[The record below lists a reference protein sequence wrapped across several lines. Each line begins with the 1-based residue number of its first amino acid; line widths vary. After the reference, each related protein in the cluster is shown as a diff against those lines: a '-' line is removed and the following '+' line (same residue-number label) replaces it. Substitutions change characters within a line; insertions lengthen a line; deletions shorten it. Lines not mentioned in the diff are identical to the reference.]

1 MWGTSP
7 YPHRCSKQAATT
19 NFTPALAPTCF
30 NLLPSTLNFIF
41 LMKCHLLTSG
51 RIIIKRNGHKAVLCR
66 KHPCQL
72 APLLNLGEEG
82 STVILCSQ
90 LLEYPKP
97 VLRGKMAQTAPF
109 QVSGPSSM
117 QLWEVQ
123 ATSSCCCYAENNLVP
138 RTSKMIQTSCWSPGR
153 ALCDGSAPNEKD
165 KMVGKP
171 SLMVNSAWHSPLSSS
186 ECLEPS

>member
-7 YPHRCSKQAATT
+7 YPHRCSKQAATN
-19 NFTPALAPTCF
+19 NFTPVLAPTCF

-66 KHPCQL
+66 KPPCQL

-82 STVILCSQ
+82 STVILCSR

-97 VLRGKMAQTAPF
+97 VLRGNMAQTTPSKSLALSLPCSSGKSRLLLLLPLLCRQQLGPWDLHDDPDQLLVTREAP
-109 QVSGPSSM
+109 
-117 QLWEVQ
+117 
-123 ATSSCCCYAENNLVP
+123 CN
-138 RTSKMIQTSCWSPGR
+138 
-153 ALCDGSAPNEKD
+153 DSAADEKD
-165 KMVGKP
+165 KMAGKK
-171 SLMVNSAWHSPLSSS
+171 V
-186 ECLEPS
+186 

>member
-1 MWGTSP
+1 MWGPSP

-19 NFTPALAPTCF
+19 NFTPVLAPTCF

-66 KHPCQL
+66 KQPCQL

-82 STVILCSQ
+82 SPVILCSQ

-97 VLRGKMAQTAPF
+97 VLRGKMAQTTPF
-109 QVSGPSSM
+109 QVSGPSLPFSSGKSRQAAAPAAAM
-117 QLWEVQ
+117 Q
-123 ATSSCCCYAENNLVP
+123 
-138 RTSKMIQTSCWSPGR
+138 RTTWSLGP
-153 ALCDGSAPNEKD
+153 PK
-165 KMVGKP
+165 
-171 SLMVNSAWHSPLSSS
+171 
-186 ECLEPS
+186 